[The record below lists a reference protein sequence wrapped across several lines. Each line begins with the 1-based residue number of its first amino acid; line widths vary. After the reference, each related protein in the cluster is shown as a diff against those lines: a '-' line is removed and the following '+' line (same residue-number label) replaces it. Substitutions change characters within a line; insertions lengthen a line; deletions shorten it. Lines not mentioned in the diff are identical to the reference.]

1 MLFIKKVL
9 YWEWTDCSIPE
20 ETPAKTT
27 AEAINGCERPPCDSV
42 KQVRQCT
49 AGGPSQREIWWF
61 RQTDGLHL
69 RKKRKKKKSKERNN
83 KERKHVGTQI
93 SNITFCKGFLLNY
106 VQLLYILKASAIL
119 ALPFEPYATII
130 IIHYIIIIIINN
142 LIQWFIEN
150 VYFRYIFALVNHNEI
165 KI

>member
-9 YWEWTDCSIPE
+9 YWEWTDCSIPD

-69 RKKRKKKKSKERNN
+69 RKKKRKKNQKKEIIKKENML
-83 KERKHVGTQI
+83 EL
-93 SNITFCKGFLLNY
+93 ITFCKGFLLNY
-106 VQLLYILKASAIL
+106 VQLLYISKASAIL
-119 ALPFEPYATII
+119 ALPFEPYVTHN
-130 IIHYIIIIIINN
+130 HYSLLYNN
-142 LIQWFIEN
+142 NNKQCNTMIYRKCKFLDTYLLW
-150 VYFRYIFALVNHNEI
+150 
-165 KI
+165 